1 MPLQRL
7 DPPLTVRRAERP
19 RRLES
24 GLPLAALLI
33 AAGFSLAAF
42 VGLHQAPL
50 PEQAVLV
57 SVEQAVAAVPA
68 Q

>member
-1 MPLQRL
+1 MPLKRIATL
-7 DPPLTVRRAERP
+7 HRAELP

-33 AAGFSLAAF
+33 AGGFSLVAF
-42 VGLHQAPL
+42 IGLHDAPL

-57 SVEQAVAAVPA
+57 SVEQAVAATPSL
-68 Q
+68 